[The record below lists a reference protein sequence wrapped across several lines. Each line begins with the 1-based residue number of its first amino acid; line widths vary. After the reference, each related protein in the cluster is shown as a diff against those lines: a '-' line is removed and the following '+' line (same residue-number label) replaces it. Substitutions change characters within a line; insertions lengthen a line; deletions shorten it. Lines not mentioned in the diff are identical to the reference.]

1 MNSTEGLSVIIPVYN
16 EQDGSICETVN
27 SISKLLEDNLNCD
40 FEIIAVND
48 GSTDRTID
56 ILEGLETSFQLISHD
71 KNRGYGAA
79 IKTGIQ
85 HASYGTIAITDAD
98 GTYPNHLMSDFYHIL
113 KEENLDMIVA
123 KRPFRALP
131 RKTWLAKFLLNK
143 LADYIT
149 GRKIPDINSG
159 LRLFKKRSFTPFIPI
174 IPNGFS
180 LTTTIT
186 LGMFMGGYNVKY
198 VPIEYSKRKGN
209 SKIKPVRDTLNFIN
223 LIMKI
228 GLYFAPLKVFMPV
241 AIALFLM
248 GVTWAIVSWLFG
260 RLADVSSLVIIMSSF
275 QLGAMAILAEL
286 INHRTPNYYK
296 KQDDADENH
305 IDQSPVN

>member
-1 MNSTEGLSVIIPVYN
+1 MNIAKGLSVIIPVYN
-16 EQDGSICETVN
+16 EQDGSICETIN
-27 SISKLLEDNLNCD
+27 SISQLLEHNLKSD

-48 GSTDRTID
+48 GSTDGTID
-56 ILEGLETSFQLISHD
+56 ILDGLGTHFRLISYE

-79 IKTGIQ
+79 IKTGVR
-85 HASYGTIAITDAD
+85 HAKYDTIAITDAD
-98 GTYPNHLMSDFYHIL
+98 GTYPNHSIYDFYCKL
-113 KEENLDMIVA
+113 KEKNLDMVVA
-123 KRPFRALP
+123 KRPFLALP
-131 RKTWLAKFLLNK
+131 WKTWLAKLLLTK
-143 LADYIT
+143 LANYIT
-149 GRKIPDINSG
+149 GQKIPDINSG
-159 LRLFKKRSFTPFIPI
+159 LRVFKKVSFVPFLSI

-186 LGMFMGGYNVKY
+186 LGMLMGGYEVEY
-198 VPIEYSKRKGN
+198 IPIEYAKRKGR

-241 AIALFLM
+241 AVALFLL
-248 GVTWAIVSWLFG
+248 GVAWAFISYFLG

-275 QLGAMAILAEL
+275 QLAAMAILAEL

-296 KQDDADENH
+296 KQDRDR
-305 IDQSPVN
+305 